1 MMKRYLIILA
11 LYPLGVVAQSG
22 SVASGNDL
30 TGSGGSVSFSLGQV
44 AYSYHEGTTGSVN
57 QGLQQPYELFVVGV
71 DDFPEILL
79 GVSIAPNPV
88 VDELT
93 LSVGKWI
100 EGLSYALYDDLGRI
114 LISAPISSST
124 TLIEMKNYP
133 PASYF
138 IRVHQQQ
145 TQIKSFKIIKH

>member
-1 MMKRYLIILA
+1 MKKHLVIIA
-11 LYPLGVVAQSG
+11 FCPLGLVAQSG

-30 TGSGGSVSFSLGQV
+30 NGSGGSVSFSLGQV
-44 AYSYHEGTTGSVN
+44 AYSYQEGASGSVN
-57 QGLQQPYELFVVGV
+57 QGLQQPYELFVVGL

-93 LSVGKWI
+93 LSVGIWI
-100 EGLSYALYDDLGRI
+100 EGLSYTLYDDLGRI
-114 LISAPISSST
+114 LISAPISSSA

-138 IRVHQQQ
+138 IRIHQQQ

>member
-1 MMKRYLIILA
+1 MKRCLVILSI
-11 LYPLGVVAQSG
+11 YPLSLVAQSG

-30 TGSGGSVSFSLGQV
+30 NGSGGSVSFSLGQV
-44 AYSYHEGTTGSVN
+44 VYSYQEGSTGTVN
-57 QGLQQPYELFVVGV
+57 QGLQQPYELFVVGQ
-71 DDFPEILL
+71 DDFPEIIL

-88 VDELT
+88 VDVLT
-93 LSVGKWI
+93 LSIGVWI
-100 EGLSYALYDDLGRI
+100 EGLSYTLYDDLGRI
-114 LISAPISSST
+114 LISAPISSSA

-138 IRVHQQQ
+138 IRVHQQH